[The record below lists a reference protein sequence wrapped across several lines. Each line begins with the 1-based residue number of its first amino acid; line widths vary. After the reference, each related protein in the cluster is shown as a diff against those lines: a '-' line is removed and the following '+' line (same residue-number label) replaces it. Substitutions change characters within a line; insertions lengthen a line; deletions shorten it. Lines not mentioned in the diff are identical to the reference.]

1 MLEKTL
7 TRIVLHVTV
16 TVIRLLNVCPGEQVS
31 HLISFGKEPFRDWSM
46 GVPSQSVLF
55 FFAPLS
61 FLFIQRLLVYT
72 FPACFSTGFLLILM
86 SNDSENIFSLVSQTG
101 SGLSTLLNTRL
112 VLLDFHSGEQSGFFL
127 D

>member
-101 SGLSTLLNTRL
+101 SGLSSLLI
-112 VLLDFHSGEQSGFFL
+112 LLFVRFVFYP
-127 D
+127 